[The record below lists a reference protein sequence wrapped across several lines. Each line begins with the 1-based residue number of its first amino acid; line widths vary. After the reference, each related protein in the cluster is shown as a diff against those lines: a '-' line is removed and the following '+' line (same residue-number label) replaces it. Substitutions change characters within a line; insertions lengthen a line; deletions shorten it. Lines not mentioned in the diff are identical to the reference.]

1 MMEAGYIAQ
10 ARIEEIRTEQVQM
23 ETQAQERTAMYAH
36 DIEIGKGASQWIIN
50 LRASVRPVVT
60 YLFVLLLIVVDIAS
74 IWWAWSS
81 GAAFAEAI
89 PMVFDADEMQTQAQE
104 RASLY
109 AHDIEIGKGASQWVT
124 NSRAMVRP
132 AITYGMF
139 IMFMFVELFGFWF
152 AFHREV
158 PFDVALNLLW
168 DDETQIIW
176 ASIVSFWF
184 GTQAFKK

>member
-1 MMEAGYIAQ
+1 MFTLISTALSFLMGGLPKLLDFFQDKSDKKHELELAKMQTERELKMMEAGYIAQ

-23 ETQAQERTAMYAH
+23 ETQAQERTAMYNH

-89 PMVFDADEMQTQAQE
+89 PMVFDADEMQI
-104 RASLY
+104 L
-109 AHDIEIGKGASQWVT
+109 
-124 NSRAMVRP
+124 
-132 AITYGMF
+132 
-139 IMFMFVELFGFWF
+139 
-152 AFHREV
+152 
-158 PFDVALNLLW
+158 
-168 DDETQIIW
+168 
-176 ASIVSFWF
+176 ASIIAFWF
-184 GTQAFKK
+184 GTQAFSKK